1 MQEAENLKDMS
12 IEVNDSACHNEEYIR
27 PETMF
32 FVIDI
37 VLPVLSSQGTGNNNE
52 PTYEEDLLN

>member
-1 MQEAENLKDMS
+1 MS
-12 IEVNDSACHNEEYIR
+12 IKVNDSTCQNEGYIR
-27 PETMF
+27 PETTF
-32 FVIDI
+32 IAIDI